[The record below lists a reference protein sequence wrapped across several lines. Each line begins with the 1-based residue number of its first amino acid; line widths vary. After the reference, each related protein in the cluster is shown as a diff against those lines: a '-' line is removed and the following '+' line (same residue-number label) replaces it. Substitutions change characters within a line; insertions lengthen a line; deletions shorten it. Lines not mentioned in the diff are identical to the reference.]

1 MEYLAKLM
9 SHIGDELLTSADV
22 LQVIQRLQ
30 HMNPDNPTLL
40 LTEAA
45 RNLSD
50 QLSSLQ
56 SNAAPKLHDIL
67 ESTDKLTGIRQRLHA
82 RLITATTLEREP
94 TNQMI
99 REDFA
104 QDVRRN
110 LKAVTAVQDGLQIT
124 NSIAALEPQVEKITL
139 AFNDRDRTAQLFNEK
154 VSLLRSELN
163 EAANK
168 EIPPTFLALKNQTV
182 EQLTSNIIRAIPIPP
197 SRDDDIEIL
206 LFSLIFGA
214 HSEPSIKLILDDIKI
229 QENQKII
236 FQISDAQ
243 DFRDYTAA
251 TFSPLL
257 RQALMGKD
265 AEVYDPL
272 FRNCYFAVVQY
283 LMKYYREHA
292 EELKAQAAKLE
303 EQQAGMQNATKSM
316 QGATAA
322 TNTTSEPVANE
333 TLLELAQEPSASAQ
347 IPINGRMG
355 AVEPISTEVQPP
367 VDMPPAQ
374 PTSVA
379 PVEPAQPIPV
389 DKQTSKIKP
398 LNLS

>member
-1 MEYLAKLM
+1 
-9 SHIGDELLTSADV
+9 
-22 LQVIQRLQ
+22 
-30 HMNPDNPTLL
+30 
-40 LTEAA
+40 
-45 RNLSD
+45 
-50 QLSSLQ
+50 
-56 SNAAPKLHDIL
+56 
-67 ESTDKLTGIRQRLHA
+67 
-82 RLITATTLEREP
+82 
-94 TNQMI
+94 
-99 REDFA
+99 
-104 QDVRRN
+104 
-110 LKAVTAVQDGLQIT
+110 
-124 NSIAALEPQVEKITL
+124 
-139 AFNDRDRTAQLFNEK
+139 
-154 VSLLRSELN
+154 
-163 EAANK
+163 
-168 EIPPTFLALKNQTV
+168 
-182 EQLTSNIIRAIPIPP
+182 
-197 SRDDDIEIL
+197 
-206 LFSLIFGA
+206 
-214 HSEPSIKLILDDIKI
+214 
-229 QENQKII
+229 
-236 FQISDAQ
+236 
-243 DFRDYTAA
+243 
-251 TFSPLL
+251 
-257 RQALMGKD
+257 MGKD